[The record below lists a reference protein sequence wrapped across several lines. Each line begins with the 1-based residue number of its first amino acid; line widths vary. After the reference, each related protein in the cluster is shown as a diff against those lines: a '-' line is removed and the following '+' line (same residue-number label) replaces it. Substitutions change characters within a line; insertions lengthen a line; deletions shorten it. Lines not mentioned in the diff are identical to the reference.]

1 MAFDPGFDP
10 GAPLP
15 GAPDPWQP
23 STMPARRSG
32 PPYVMTEMIA
42 AEPALAE
49 RIVVRLSDDP
59 ATERLAAAV
68 REAAAPGRAVL
79 TTGCGTSEH
88 GAMVAAAVL
97 ADALRD
103 AGLPAGRVAS
113 VQAFELAGR
122 VPTDGLVLAISH
134 EGGTWATNLAL
145 ERARAAGAATALVT
159 VGAGSP
165 GAALAEHLLLTGEQ
179 DQSWCHT
186 VGYLSPMVAAAVLAG
201 AVRWRT
207 VSPTTVRAL
216 LDAADHAPAAE
227 EGAAAFARCSR
238 LVVVGS
244 GVDHAA
250 ARELA
255 LKVEEGAHLPAVA
268 HQLETIRHGHLAAAD
283 ASTGLVLFLT
293 DGEGRG
299 AEVVDRARA
308 VLRSAAALGMPAAA
322 ILAAD
327 LGDDVP
333 LELTPAGRAAV
344 PIVRD
349 LPRVLGAALGAAN
362 PLQLLTERLARARGV
377 NPDTLGREDP
387 RQAAAGDA

>member
-1 MAFDPGFDP
+1 MTFDPL
-10 GAPLP
+10 APLP
-15 GAPDPWQP
+15 GAPEPWAG
-23 STMPARRSG
+23 STMPRRREG
-32 PPYVMTEMIA
+32 PPYAVTEMIA

-49 RIVVRLSDDP
+49 RIAARLAQDP
-59 ATERLAAAV
+59 AVGRLASAV
-68 REAAAPGRAVL
+68 RDTAGRGAPII

-88 GAMVAAAVL
+88 ASMVAAAFL
-97 ADALRD
+97 ADALR
-103 AGLPAGRVAS
+103 AAKLPADRVAS

-122 VPTDGLVLAISH
+122 VPSDGMVVAISH

-145 ERARAAGAATALVT
+145 ERARAAGAGTALIT

-165 GAALAEHLLLTGEQ
+165 GAALADHLILTGEQ

-186 VGYLSPMVAAAVLAG
+186 VGYLSPLVAASVVSGRA
-201 AVRWRT
+201 

-216 LDAADHAPAAE
+216 LDAADQAPAAE
-227 EGAAAFARCSR
+227 EGAAAFARCAR
-238 LVVVGS
+238 LLVVGS

-283 ASTGLVLFLT
+283 AATGLVLVLT
-293 DGEGRG
+293 DGEARG
-299 AEVVDRARA
+299 GELVERSLA

-322 ILAAD
+322 IVAAD
-327 LGDDVP
+327 LGDDLP

-344 PIVRD
+344 PVVRD
-349 LPRVLGAALGAAN
+349 LPRIVGAALGAAI

-387 RQAAAGDA
+387 RHAAAADS